1 MGTGTET
8 EKETK
13 TERMI
18 GMRVESGM
26 KMKMKMMMIVGSFQ
40 RQALSV
46 IMREKAHLQKIG
58 KIDIKTVLN
67 RNGPVAIH
75 LAKKWRTLEVKFS
88 ILMV

>member
-18 GMRVESGM
+18 GMRVESG
-26 KMKMKMMMIVGSFQ
+26 MKMKMMMIVGSFQ

-58 KIDIKTVLN
+58 KIDMKTLLN

>member
-1 MGTGTET
+1 MGTGTDT

-18 GMRVESGM
+18 GMRVESG
-26 KMKMKMMMIVGSFQ
+26 MKMKMMMIVGSFQ

>member
-18 GMRVESGM
+18 GMRVESG
-26 KMKMKMMMIVGSFQ
+26 MKMKMMMIVGSFQ